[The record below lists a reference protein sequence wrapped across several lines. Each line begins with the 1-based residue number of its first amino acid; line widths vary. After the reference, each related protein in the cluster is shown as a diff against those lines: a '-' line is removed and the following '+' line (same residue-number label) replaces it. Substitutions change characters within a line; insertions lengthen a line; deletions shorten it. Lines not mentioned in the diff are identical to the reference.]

1 VDYQNFYLYHEGSFV
16 VGLPVVVVVKIA
28 ERKMKHI
35 KSLLSELVILVF
47 NVTARTKKI
56 LLYKANHR
64 LFMTDRSRLSLSVM
78 IFVLLLQ

>member
-1 VDYQNFYLYHEGSFV
+1 MDYQNFYLYHEGSFV
-16 VGLPVVVVVKIA
+16 VGLPVVVVKIA

-64 LFMTDRSRLSLSVM
+64 LFITDRSRLSLPVM